1 MGGHVNVSCTSYIIV
16 CYAAEISGIVATLLV
31 STLQRFLVLLL
42 RDIILRD
49 IILRCSDD
57 GEKAENAP
65 QILQGFQH
73 QKSIRHCGKITLFG
87 QNVHTDEHG
96 FRSGGLF
103 LQIEHRG
110 DRSLTK
116 AGWLMSGA
124 IVPCIYRGVLF

>member
-1 MGGHVNVSCTSYIIV
+1 MGWGGGGHVNVSCTSYIIV

-31 STLQRFLVLLL
+31 TTLQRFLVLLL
-42 RDIILRD
+42 RDIILR
-49 IILRCSDD
+49 D

-73 QKSIRHCGKITLFG
+73 QKSTRHCGKITLFG

-124 IVPCIYRGVLF
+124 IVPCIYRWVLF